1 VSNIVLENGWAF
13 LVILFSMMGW
23 AMLLLGEAK
32 EIITIDHLIP
42 RVLEKEFLVLEIYN
56 IPKFAI

>member
-1 VSNIVLENGWAF
+1 
-13 LVILFSMMGW
+13 MGW